1 MIAPTKAIEAIGAG
15 IPFDERYSTVFEK
28 PDILLGM
35 ADINIDEIATL
46 AMKSKNFFVDLFLIV
61 RSIIIICNY
70 ILIYPLNL
78 ILLSNVVNN

>member
-1 MIAPTKAIEAIGAG
+1 
-15 IPFDERYSTVFEK
+15 
-28 PDILLGM
+28 
-35 ADINIDEIATL
+35 DINIDEIATL